1 MRGTAEGAREKFRL
15 VRFIP
20 AHAGNRRS
28 PARRPWPGPVHPRAC
43 GEQDMMP
50 EWDHSPCGSS
60 PRMRGTVRQPQ
71 PPLDMRRFIPA
82 HAGNRRSPIHGTGGG
97 AVHPRACGEQR
108 LLVSLPRPA
117 NGSSPRMRG
126 TAELVLID
134 WRRDRFIPA
143 HAGNSE
149 IVGSW
154 FVEESV
160 HPRACGEQSIA
171 VSGGRAQVGSSPRMR
186 GTAVRGLDDK
196 GRRRFIPA
204 HAGNSRSPSP
214 DAAEEPVHP
223 RACGEQSVPVP
234 DAIPHDGSSPRMRG
248 TATRADRLGFQVRF
262 IPAHAGNSASARW
275 TASAAS
281 VHPRACGEQP
291 AVAVIAVTPFGSSP
305 RMRGTALSST
315 CTSEDIRFIPAH
327 AGNSAPAGRS

>member
-1 MRGTAEGAREKFRL
+1 
-15 VRFIP
+15 
-20 AHAGNRRS
+20 
-28 PARRPWPGPVHPRAC
+28 
-43 GEQDMMP
+43 MMP

-160 HPRACGEQSIA
+160 HPRACGEQPSVASMIKA
-171 VSGGRAQVGSSPRMR
+171 AVGSSPRMR
-186 GTAVRGLDDK
+186 GTVDRLHLMRPK
-196 GRRRFIPA
+196 NRFIPA
-204 HAGNSRSPSP
+204 HAGNSPFPFPTRFLTT
-214 DAAEEPVHP
+214 VHP
-223 RACGEQSVPVP
+223 RACGEQQHAPTVS
-234 DAIPHDGSSPRMRG
+234 
-248 TATRADRLGFQVRF
+248 GFK
-262 IPAHAGNSASARW
+262 
-275 TASAAS
+275 
-281 VHPRACGEQP
+281 
-291 AVAVIAVTPFGSSP
+291 FGSSP
-305 RMRGTALSST
+305 RMRGTALARAGRPRRP
-315 CTSEDIRFIPAH
+315 RFIPAH
-327 AGNSAPAGRS
+327 AGNSRPSR